1 MSGFVRSANFAG
13 LSFFRSLDTPT
24 SHADLRSLL
33 EPCTACAHGVTEIA
47 KAAGMTREALYQALR
62 PDSAPR
68 LDTVNRVCIAL
79 GVHSVVRPLGVG

>member
-1 MSGFVRSANFAG
+1 VSGFVRSANFAG

-33 EPCTACAHGVTEIA
+33 EPCTTCPHGVTEIA
-47 KAAGMTREALYQALR
+47 KAAGMAREALYQALR

-68 LDTVNRVCIAL
+68 FDTADIVCIAL
-79 GVHSVVRPLGVG
+79 CVCLVVQPLGVS